1 MDRRGFSIGNCQW
14 SIVNC
19 LPFFILLLFPNPS
32 PAQEW
37 TRFRGPN
44 GSGVSSTIVPVR
56 WTEKDI
62 NWKVKLPGRGHS
74 APVLWGKRIFVTS
87 GDDKTGLRHL
97 VCLDAKGG
105 KQLWKKDFPGP
116 VTGKHE
122 DNSFASATPAVDDRH
137 VYVSWANAKEY
148 LVIALDHAGKEVW
161 RVDLGPFRSGHGF
174 GASPIVHEELVI
186 VPNDQDGV
194 SSLAALER
202 TSGKVRWKVPR
213 QSKSSFAT
221 PCVFQP
227 KGKAAE
233 VIFCCY
239 EHGLT
244 AIDPAN
250 GRINWECDIFAK
262 GHIETTI
269 ASPIVAGEFVLGTCG
284 WLGVN
289 YETVAVRPYV
299 PGPKKTDTV
308 YRMEKVA
315 PLVPTPLVK
324 DDLLFL
330 WNDRGVV
337 TCASVKTGKVFW
349 KERVPG
355 SYYGS
360 PVCTGG
366 KLYCMSREGEVVV
379 LAAAK
384 KFELLARNPL
394 GEGSHSTPA
403 IAGGA
408 MYLRTFGHLIS
419 IGK

>member
-1 MDRRGFSIGNCQW
+1 LT
-14 SIVNC
+14 VV
-19 LPFFILLLFPNPS
+19 ILFLFPAGLPG
-32 PAQEW
+32 QEW

-44 GSGVSSTIVPVR
+44 GSGVSSSILPVR
-56 WTEKDI
+56 WSEKEF
-62 NWKVKLPGRGHS
+62 NWKTKLPGRGHS
-74 APVLWGKRIFVTS
+74 SPVLWGKRIFVTS
-87 GDDKTGLRHL
+87 GDDKTGLRYL
-97 VCLDAKGG
+97 SCLDAQDG
-105 KQLWKKDFPGP
+105 KKLWQRDFPGP
-116 VTGKHE
+116 VTGKHQ

-148 LVIALDHAGKEVW
+148 LVIALDHAGTERW

-174 GASPIVHEELVI
+174 GASPIVYRDLVI
-186 VPNDQDGV
+186 LANDQDGE
-194 SSLAALER
+194 SSLVALESA
-202 TSGKVRWKVPR
+202 SGKVRWKLPR
-213 QSKSSFAT
+213 KSKSSYAT
-221 PCVFQP
+221 PCVYLP
-227 KGKAAE
+227 KGKPAE
-233 VIFCCY
+233 LIFCSY

-244 AIDPAN
+244 AVDPAS
-250 GRINWECDIFAK
+250 GKINWERDIFAK
-262 GHIETTI
+262 GHVESTI
-269 ASPIVAGEFVLGTCG
+269 ASPIVAGDFVLGTCG
-284 WLGVN
+284 WLGIH
-289 YETVAVRPYV
+289 YETVAVQPYAA
-299 PGPKKTDTV
+299 GLKKTAAV

-337 TCASVKTGKVFW
+337 TCANVKTGKIFW

-360 PVCTGG
+360 PVCAGG

-384 KFELLARNPL
+384 TFQLLARNPL

-403 IAGGA
+403 IAGGT

-419 IGK
+419 IGKSRKEDYEQD